1 MGNQVVGKIILVQ
14 CPLLDT
20 LYSMWGKR
28 MGNQVVGKEVAR
40 RVEGAIKVNLLSTN
54 LLILNILH
62 SHSEKCL
69 GKRFVKKGISLGMT
83 NTVQRS

>member
-1 MGNQVVGKIILVQ
+1 MV
-14 CPLLDT
+14 
-20 LYSMWGKR
+20 
-28 MGNQVVGKEVAR
+28 GNQVVGKEVAR

-69 GKRFVKKGISLGMT
+69 GKRFVKKGISWRHET
-83 NTVQRS
+83 NIDLLHLIFATCTNNVGGQKWQISVMAIT